1 MGKKKK
7 KIPRNKRIEVI
18 NFTKKT
24 IEVINLGDEV
34 VILDEKTGIY
44 RVLPAKKPNYD
55 KDGTKKRRKIRRFM
69 A

>member
-7 KIPRNKRIEVI
+7 KIRRNKKIEVI

-24 IEVINLGDEV
+24 VKVINLDDEV
-34 VILDEKTGIY
+34 AIFDEKTGIY

-55 KDGTKKRRKIRRFM
+55 KDGTKKEEK
-69 A
+69 

>member
-24 IEVINLGDEV
+24 IDVINLGDEV
-34 VILDEKTGIY
+34 VILDEKTGNY
-44 RVLPAKKPNYD
+44 RVLPVKKPNYVE
-55 KDGTKKRRKIRRFM
+55 DGTQKEEK
-69 A
+69 

>member
-18 NFTKKT
+18 NFTKRT

-34 VILDEKTGIY
+34 VILDEKTGNY
-44 RVLPAKKPNYD
+44 RVLPVKKSNYIE
-55 KDGTKKRRKIRRFM
+55 DGTQKEEK
-69 A
+69 

>member
-44 RVLPAKKPNYD
+44 RVLPVKKSNYD
-55 KDGTKKRRKIRRFM
+55 KDGTKKEEK
-69 A
+69 

>member
-7 KIPRNKRIEVI
+7 KIPRNKKIEVI

-44 RVLPAKKPNYD
+44 RVLPAKKSNYD
-55 KDGTKKRRKIRRFM
+55 KDGTKKEEK
-69 A
+69 

>member
-24 IEVINLGDEV
+24 VKVINLDDEV
-34 VILDEKTGIY
+34 VVFDEKTGIY
-44 RVLPAKKPNYD
+44 RVLPVKKSNYD
-55 KDGTKKRRKIRRFM
+55 KDGTKKEEK
-69 A
+69 